1 MLRKVR
7 NYPEYR
13 NPNELREVEHTKT
26 KIFPILITDIRGTL
40 PNRSKWSQMES
51 MFMGHFQIALNP
63 YEFCLRKNEA
73 KILYTHTLSYSVPN
87 FE

>member
-1 MLRKVR
+1 MESRV
-7 NYPEYR
+7 
-13 NPNELREVEHTKT
+13 VGHCQ
-26 KIFPILITDIRGTL
+26 IA
-40 PNRSKWSQMES
+40 QMES

-63 YEFCLRKNEA
+63 NEFCLRKNEA